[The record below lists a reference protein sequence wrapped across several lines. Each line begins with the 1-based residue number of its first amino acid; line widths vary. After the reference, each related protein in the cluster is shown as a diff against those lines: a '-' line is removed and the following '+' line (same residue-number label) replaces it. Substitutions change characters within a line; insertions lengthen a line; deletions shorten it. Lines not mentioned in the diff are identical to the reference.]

1 MRQLVMVAVL
11 LAGGGDALHGLLASG
26 QLMLGSQLRREPL
39 IVSAPFVPL
48 NPPDAPLELAPGTLN
63 LGGRGVE
70 TLTIHLRARRV
81 LTPIADVVLR
91 LAAGLF
97 EGGMT
102 TYRMRMVTSVALPPT
117 FTPSDDPS
125 TWTVAIFERMRE
137 DPPPDFRHVTRTTK
151 FLLVVE
157 QARDSSGALVY
168 DNPDSREQLWKA
180 LVGAR
185 P

>member
-1 MRQLVMVAVL
+1 MRQLAIVAAL
-11 LAGGGDALHGLLASG
+11 LSSG
-26 QLMLGSQLRREPL
+26 QLVLGSQLRREPL
-39 IVSAPFVPL
+39 IVSAPFAPL
-48 NPPDAPLELAPGTLN
+48 NLPDSPVELAPGTLN

-70 TLTIHLRARRV
+70 TLTIHLRTRRV
-81 LTPIADVVLR
+81 SRPLADIVVR
-91 LAAGLF
+91 LAAGMF

-102 TYRMRMVTSVALPPT
+102 TYRMRMATSVALPPA

-125 TWTVAIFERMRE
+125 TWTVAIFERMHE
-137 DPPPDFRHVTRTTK
+137 DPPPDFRHVGRDTK

-157 QARDSSGALVY
+157 QARDPSGALVD

-180 LVGAR
+180 LGGGR